1 MQACPISLFGSF
13 VTKAVFIPRFDKA
26 KETLASP
33 PPNLA
38 SKESVWI
45 NLKFEG
51 GDKRSIISPKVIT
64 EAIINPLII
73 ISI

>member
-38 SKESVWI
+38 SKESG
-45 NLKFEG
+45 E
-51 GDKRSIISPKVIT
+51 
-64 EAIINPLII
+64 
-73 ISI
+73 